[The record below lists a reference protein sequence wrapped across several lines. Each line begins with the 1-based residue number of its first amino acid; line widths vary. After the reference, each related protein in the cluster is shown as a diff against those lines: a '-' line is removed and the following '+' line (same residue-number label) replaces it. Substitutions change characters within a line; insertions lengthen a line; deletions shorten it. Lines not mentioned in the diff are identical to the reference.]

1 MAPVLRPAVAGLRA
15 GATSGIRG
23 LAVVALTA
31 LNLLFW
37 GTPVLILGLGKLV
50 LRGAARR
57 RLILILAR
65 IGERFVATNNRIF
78 DALLPTQWDVS
89 GIEGLSAN
97 RHYLVIS
104 NHVSW
109 TDIFVLFRVFHRH
122 VALLRFFIKYEL
134 IWMPVVGQAAWA
146 LEFPFMRRYSAEYLA
161 RHPEKR
167 GRDLE
172 TTRRACQ
179 RYREIPVAILNFLEG
194 TRFTLD
200 KQEEQ
205 QSPYAMLLRPRVGG
219 VTFVLD
225 SLGDQLDGVIDVTI
239 KYPRQDVSLWD
250 FACGRISR
258 IAVRARLLRV
268 PGDRAHY
275 KEWVEGIWREKDE
288 LLATL

>member
-1 MAPVLRPAVAGLRA
+1 M
-15 GATSGIRG
+15 IRG
-23 LAVVALTA
+23 LLVIFLTA
-31 LNLLFW
+31 LNLAFW

-50 LRGAARR
+50 LRGRPRR
-57 RLILILAR
+57 RLILTLAR
-65 IGERFVATNNRIF
+65 LGERFVATNNRIF

-89 GIEGLSAN
+89 GIEGLRADG
-97 RHYLVIS
+97 HYLVIS

-122 VALLRFFIKYEL
+122 VALLRFFIKQEL
-134 IWMPVVGQAAWA
+134 IWLPVAGQAAWA

-161 RHPEKR
+161 RHPEKK

-179 RYREIPVAILNFLEG
+179 RYRDIPVAILNFLEG

-205 QSPYAMLLRPRVGG
+205 QSPYRMLLRPRVGG

-239 KYPRQDVSLWD
+239 KYPRQDVSIWD
-250 FACGRISR
+250 FARGRISR
-258 IAVRARLLRV
+258 ITVRARLLAV
-268 PGDRAHY
+268 PGDRSQF
-275 KEWVEGIWREKDE
+275 KQWIEGIWREKDE
-288 LLATL
+288 LLASL

>member
-1 MAPVLRPAVAGLRA
+1 LTAGS
-15 GATSGIRG
+15 TSSWIRG
-23 LAVVALTA
+23 LAVIVLVA
-31 LNLLFW
+31 LNLAFW
-37 GTPVLILGLGKLV
+37 GVPVVLLGLGKLV
-50 LRGAARR
+50 LRGNARR
-57 RLILILAR
+57 RLILKLAGL
-65 IGERFVATNNRIF
+65 GERFVATNNRIF

-89 GIEGLSAN
+89 GIESLRAD

-122 VALLRFFIKYEL
+122 VALLRFFIKQEL
-134 IWMPVVGQAAWA
+134 IWLPFAGQAAWA
-146 LEFPFMRRYSAEYLA
+146 LEFPFMRRYSPEYLT

-172 TTRRACQ
+172 TTRKACE
-179 RYREIPVAILNFLEG
+179 RYRDIPVAILNFLEG

-239 KYPRQDVSLWD
+239 KYPTQDVSIWD
-250 FACGRISR
+250 FATGRIPR
-258 IAVRARLLRV
+258 IAVRARLLSV
-268 PGDRAHY
+268 PDDRAHY
-275 KEWVEGIWREKDE
+275 KEWIEGIWREKDE
-288 LLATL
+288 LLALL